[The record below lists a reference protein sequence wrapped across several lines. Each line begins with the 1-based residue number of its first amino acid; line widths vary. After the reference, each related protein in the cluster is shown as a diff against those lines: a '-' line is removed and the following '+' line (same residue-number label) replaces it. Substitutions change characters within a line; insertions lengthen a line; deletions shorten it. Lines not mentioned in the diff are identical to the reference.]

1 MTKSKD
7 EIELELYKHLSD
19 RPDDVGDL
27 AMSAR
32 AKVLKMA
39 PGCNEL
45 IYNSYAVSNVF
56 TFTEKLGQAFIH
68 IATYA
73 NHVNLG
79 FNRGVLLDDESEI
92 LKGTGKMIRHIR
104 LESKS
109 TIKQKAVTELI
120 RLAIEQ
126 GKELA
131 ANGR

>member
-1 MTKSKD
+1 M
-7 EIELELYKHLSD
+7 
-19 RPDDVGDL
+19 
-27 AMSAR
+27 AAR
-32 AKVLKMA
+32 TQVLKMA

-45 IYNSYAVSNVF
+45 IYSSYAVSNVF
-56 TFTEKLGQAFIH
+56 TFSGKLGQAFIH

-79 FNRGVLLDDESEI
+79 FNRGVLLDDETGV

-104 LESKS
+104 LESKT
-109 TIKQKAVTELI
+109 TIKNKAVIRLV

-131 ANGR
+131 AEG